1 MVWIQCDCSLP
12 GAVRAGDDC
21 VLHSSVACRH
31 TMGQWPWQ
39 ANVSPHVHHDSHVSK
54 HSTSQLSVNVLA
66 TDSANSAP
74 SSALA
79 LWNLEA
85 STGQE

>member
-1 MVWIQCDCSLP
+1 VVWIQSDCSLP

-21 VLHSSVACRH
+21 VLHSVLPAGTPWANGHGKQMSALMC
-31 TMGQWPWQ
+31 TMT
-39 ANVSPHVHHDSHVSK
+39 VMSI

-66 TDSANSAP
+66 TNSANSAP

-79 LWNLEA
+79 LWNWEA
-85 STGQE
+85 PTGQE